1 MLIVLQWLFSFYRA
15 RATVRSSIALLSWL
29 CFLVK
34 LLCIGPVLRWL
45 CSYHVGRSQHVV
57 AAQIHPQLSIWSVMA
72 LRLDICSHVSLVWP
86 TWRQDNGCGPLPPIV
101 WQYRQFVCLLSAGKP
116 SQFPAPTHKQQPSI
130 PRHLCTVTH
139 SFQTASQNIPIF
151 SFIPGAPSLDLH
163 FLTASVDLATY
174 TSVFIRNMLATR
186 ISVCVT
192 AAACK

>member
-29 CFLVK
+29 CLLVK

-57 AAQIHPQLSIWSVMA
+57 AAQIHLQLSIWSVMA

-101 WQYRQFVCLLSAGKP
+101 WMQMFDSYYNRIQPMFIVWQYRQFVCLLSAGKP

-130 PRHLCTVTH
+130 PRQLCTVTH
-139 SFQTASQNIPIF
+139 GFQTASQNIPIF
-151 SFIPGAPSLDLH
+151 PFIPVHHHLTYIFLLH
-163 FLTASVDLATY
+163 LWT
-174 TSVFIRNMLATR
+174 
-186 ISVCVT
+186 
-192 AAACK
+192 

>member
-45 CSYHVGRSQHVV
+45 CSYHVGWSQHVV

-86 TWRQDNGCGPLPPIV
+86 TWHLGRLWSSASHRLAVLPVCLSTVGRQAFPVSGANTQATTFYPTSPLYSHSQFSDSVSKHSYFPIHTRGTITWLTFSYCICGP
-101 WQYRQFVCLLSAGKP
+101 S
-116 SQFPAPTHKQQPSI
+116 
-130 PRHLCTVTH
+130 HLY
-139 SFQTASQNIPIF
+139 F
-151 SFIPGAPSLDLH
+151 SFYQKYASHQNFSVRYCCSL
-163 FLTASVDLATY
+163 
-174 TSVFIRNMLATR
+174 
-186 ISVCVT
+186 
-192 AAACK
+192 